1 VIVAG
6 ATLRPDHVR
15 LLATMLDGELAAKLD
30 RAVANG
36 NSIVAL
42 TLSDRERIV
51 AVLDRESPAALVEL
65 HDMLVKQFAQQRRR
79 DAQELQTRLN
89 QERARRQ
96 RETHE
101 TSIEE

>member
-30 RAVANG
+30 RAVANE

-51 AVLDRESPAALVEL
+51 AVLDRESPAALLEL
-65 HDMLVKQFAQQRRR
+65 HEMLVKQFAQQRRR

-96 RETHE
+96 RETPE
-101 TSIEE
+101 ASIEE

>member
-1 VIVAG
+1 MIVAG
-6 ATLRPDHVR
+6 ATLRAEHVR
-15 LLATMLDGELAAKLD
+15 LLARMLDGELAAKLD
-30 RAVANG
+30 RAVANE

-51 AVLDRESPAALVEL
+51 AVLDRESPAALLEL
-65 HDMLVKQFAQQRRR
+65 HDMLVKQFAQQKRR

-89 QERARRQ
+89 QERARQR

>member
-30 RAVANG
+30 RAVANE

-51 AVLDRESPAALVEL
+51 AVLDRESPAALLEL

-96 RETHE
+96 REIHE